1 LASSTFTPKSTNPNH
16 QPKQTAN
23 RFAKGHRLRVHV
35 ASAGFIRWERN
46 TMAYGYPSFIPVR
59 FEVLHGGMVGGTQT
73 QLALPVVP
81 AGELTPS
88 QIKGAAAGSA

>member
-1 LASSTFTPKSTNPNH
+1 MTWRAAQSPPHH
-16 QPKQTAN
+16 QPTQTAN

-88 QIKGAAAGSA
+88 QIKGAGAGSA